1 MQKNS
6 KPRLVF
12 FRFIGRNLPQ
22 YILIHLQEQVKCLS
36 EFFDVV
42 IINENCDY
50 KLICEKY
57 QPEITVFESGV
68 YAGPRE
74 IKNTSA
80 YPEIPKVGFCN
91 ADAYCVTRSVFLSD
105 MERWDISTYFCLSV
119 SMPDYTQTISDS
131 LFVWPNF
138 IDSEIY
144 KDYEEHKIIPI
155 LLTGSQAAHYPWRKR
170 IGKILSQN
178 YPVMT
183 SPHFGWFNEQ
193 LTKRMIHGES
203 YARMINASLI
213 APTCGTIARELVRK
227 HLEIPACKT
236 CLITEKTPIIEAAG
250 FLDMQNCVFVDS
262 ANVLDKVE
270 FLFQNPDVLERITQ
284 AGFDLVHSQHTIK
297 HRNQLYQWFKLHK
310 NLGPGEKIVQIS
322 PFEPLKV
329 VNANSPQPAPIRS
342 NGLDR
347 QLLQEGD
354 KKLWSGNYKDAE
366 QYYIRCL
373 NYHFMPEAV
382 LRLSLCH
389 LYQGN
394 ASQASTLLADL
405 IERSIKIHGSID
417 PDPVEWSYFIIS
429 LICQGM
435 LDEAIKRAHQFPSL
449 RHDELDRTL
458 ALVTALYEPVKKIGA
473 APKGQIKYR
482 KSIHQL
488 PELNDNEWMAKCK
501 MMLGACGQHKFLD
514 RLKNK
519 SDSLLYQP
527 YVDSRSEQKI
537 VIKPSSSYENQIVFP
552 LLSKPFHVRLNR
564 FFMRKK
570 DFAINRMRGFIQ
582 NNRYFSCISDK
593 NKIKKELALIVEK
606 LAREEEIRT
615 VLIIGASKTARCTQ
629 AVIEGTSKNP
639 VTPTLYFTNIASRSF
654 RKISIN
660 STNNSCTLEY
670 DGFLLK
676 RIKKMDNIKFFGL
689 VIYDGENFTDKV
701 EFDDIFGAD
710 FIVINGLDKSDQ
722 YYFLE
727 RLRAE
732 HDYSLLSYEMT
743 HQGGYAVFMK
753 NILQPTRGIVSQQFI
768 NNNVKCFTN
777 SQPVYGSK
785 P

>member
-1 MQKNS
+1 MQKTP

-22 YILIHLQEQVKCLS
+22 YILMHLQEQVKCLS

-42 IINENCDY
+42 VINEDCDY

-68 YAGPRE
+68 YAGPRK

-91 ADAYCVTRSVFLSD
+91 ADAYCLTRSVFLSD
-105 MERWDISTYFCLSV
+105 MERWDISTYFSISV
-119 SMPDYTQTISDS
+119 SMPDYTPTISDS

-138 IDSEIY
+138 IDTEIY
-144 KDYEEHKIIPI
+144 KDYEENKIIPI

-203 YARMINASLI
+203 YARMINASLV
-213 APTCGTIARELVRK
+213 APTCGTIAKELVRK
-227 HLEIPACKT
+227 HLEIPACKS

-250 FLDMQNCVFVDS
+250 FVDMQNCVFVDS
-262 ANVLDKVE
+262 TDVLDKVE

-297 HRNQLYQWFKLHK
+297 HRNQLYQWFNLHK
-310 NLGPGEKIVQIS
+310 KLGPSDKIVQIS

-329 VNANSPQPAPIRS
+329 VNVNSPQQNTPIRS

-347 QLLQEGD
+347 QLLRDGD
-354 KKLWSGNYKDAE
+354 KKLWSGAYKDAE

-373 NYHFMPEAV
+373 NYHFMPEAI
-382 LRLSLCH
+382 LRLSICH

-405 IERSIKIHGSID
+405 IERSMKIHGAID

-435 LDEAIKRAHQFPSL
+435 LAEAIKRAHQFPFL
-449 RHDELDRTL
+449 GHNELDRSI
-458 ALVTALYEPVKKIGA
+458 ALVTALYQPVKIIEA
-473 APKGQIKYR
+473 TPKGQIKYR
-482 KSIHQL
+482 KSIHQI
-488 PELNDNEWMAKCK
+488 PELNDNEWIDRCK
-501 MMLGACGQHKFLD
+501 MMLRACGQHEFLN
-514 RLKNK
+514 RLKNR
-519 SDSLLYQP
+519 SDSLLHQP
-527 YVDSRSEQKI
+527 PVDSRSEKTI
-537 VIKPSSSYENQIVFP
+537 FIKPPSRNENQIILP
-552 LLSKPFHVRLNR
+552 LISRPFHVRLNR
-564 FFMRKK
+564 FFTRKK
-570 DFAINRMRGFIQ
+570 DSVINKISDFIRS
-582 NNRYFSCISDK
+582 NRYLLRVNIK
-593 NKIKKELALIVEK
+593 NKIENEMALVVEK
-606 LAREEEIRT
+606 LAREEEIKT

-629 AVIEGTSKNP
+629 AVLEGARKNP
-639 VTPTLYFTNIASRSF
+639 IAPTLYLTNLALRSF
-654 RKISIN
+654 LEISIN
-660 STNNSCTLEY
+660 DSNNSRTLEY
-670 DGFLLK
+670 DKFLIK
-676 RIKKMDNIKFFGL
+676 RIKKLDNIKYFGL

-701 EFDDIFGAD
+701 ELDDILGAD
-710 FIVINGLDKSDQ
+710 FIVINGLEKYDQ

-732 HDYSLLSYEMT
+732 HDYNLLSYEME
-743 HQGGYAVFMK
+743 HQEGYAVFIK
-753 NILQPTRGIVSQQFI
+753 NLLQPNLGAISQKI
-768 NNNVKCFTN
+768 YN
-777 SQPVYGSK
+777 
-785 P
+785 

>member
-1 MQKNS
+1 MQKNL
-6 KPRLVF
+6 KPRLIF
-12 FRFIGRNLPQ
+12 FRFIGSNLPQ
-22 YILIHLQEQVKCLS
+22 YILMHLQEQIKCLS

-42 IINENCDY
+42 VINEDCDY

-57 QPEITVFESGV
+57 RPDITVFESGV
-68 YAGPRE
+68 YAGPRK

-91 ADAYCVTRSVFLSD
+91 ADAYCLTRSVFLSD

-119 SMPDYTQTISDS
+119 SMPDYTPTISDS

-138 IDSEIY
+138 IDTEIY
-144 KDYEEHKIIPI
+144 NDYGEHKIIPI

-203 YARMINASLI
+203 YARMINASLV
-213 APTCGTIARELVRK
+213 APACGTIAKELVRK
-227 HLEIPACKT
+227 HLEIPACKS

-250 FLDMQNCVFVDS
+250 FVDMQNCVFVDS
-262 ANVLDKVE
+262 TDVLDKVE
-270 FLFQNPDVLERITQ
+270 FLFQNPDVLEKITQ

-310 NLGPGEKIVQIS
+310 NLGPSEKIVQIS

-329 VNANSPQPAPIRS
+329 VNANSPQQNTPIHT

-347 QLLQEGD
+347 QLLRDGD

-373 NYHFMPEAV
+373 NYHFMPEAA

-405 IERSIKIHGSID
+405 IERSMKIHGAVD

-429 LICQGM
+429 LICRGM
-435 LDEAIKRAHQFPSL
+435 LAEALKRAQQFPFL

-458 ALVTALYEPVKKIGA
+458 ALVATLYEPVKKIEY
-473 APKGQIKYR
+473 APKGQIKFR

-488 PELNDNEWMAKCK
+488 PELNDKEWMANCK
-501 MMLGACGQHKFLD
+501 TMLRTCGQHEFLN
-514 RLKNK
+514 RLENR
-519 SDSLLYQP
+519 SDSLLHQFP
-527 YVDSRSEQKI
+527 VGSRSKQKSI
-537 VIKPSSSYENQIVFP
+537 IKPSSSDINQIIFP
-552 LLSKPFHVRLNR
+552 LLSKPFYLRLSQ
-564 FFMRKK
+564 FLIRKK
-570 DFAINRMRGFIQ
+570 DSAINKMRGFIY
-582 NNRYFSCISDK
+582 NSPYLSHVNAK
-593 NKIKKELALIVEK
+593 NKIVNEMAFFIEK
-606 LAREEEIRT
+606 LAREEEIKT
-615 VLIIGASKTARCTQ
+615 VLIIGASNTARCTQ
-629 AVIEGTSKNP
+629 AVLEGARKNP
-639 VTPTLYFTNIASRSF
+639 IAPSLYFTNLALRTF
-654 RKISIN
+654 REIN
-660 STNNSCTLEY
+660 IYGGNNSCTLEY
-670 DGFLLK
+670 DRFLIK
-676 RIKKMDNIKFFGL
+676 RIKKRDNIKYFGL
-689 VIYDGENFTDKV
+689 VIYDGKNFNDKV
-701 EFDDIFGAD
+701 EFDDILGAD
-710 FIVINGLDKSDQ
+710 FIVINGLDHYGQ
-722 YYFLE
+722 YNFLE
-727 RLRAE
+727 KLRAE
-732 HDYSLLSYEMT
+732 HNYSLLSYEIA
-743 HQGGYAVFMK
+743 HQEGYAVFIK
-753 NILQPTRGIVSQQFI
+753 NVLQPNLEVISQKI
-768 NNNVKCFTN
+768 CN
-777 SQPVYGSK
+777 
-785 P
+785 